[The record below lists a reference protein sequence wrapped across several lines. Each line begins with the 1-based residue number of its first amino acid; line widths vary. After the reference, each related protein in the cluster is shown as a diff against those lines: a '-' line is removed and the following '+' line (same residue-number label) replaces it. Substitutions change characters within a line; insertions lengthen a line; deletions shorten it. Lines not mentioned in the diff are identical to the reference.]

1 MKSLFFYINEN
12 NSNLEYN
19 ALSSLEDWCWCCKN
33 ETDVS
38 LLIDDITD
46 IINGYIYSLSRER
59 ETKKLSYNIE
69 DLILNDIKELRKSIN
84 LGGYMRS
91 NYSKTQANNIGTNAN
106 IFNNYKR
113 NVDVWILNC
122 YDENDAKYIIF
133 KIFSTLLSCAS
144 KILNENH
151 TCIKSLKTIIN
162 KVSK

>member
-69 DLILNDIKELRKSIN
+69 DLILNDIKESYEVL
-84 LGGYMRS
+84 
-91 NYSKTQANNIGTNAN
+91 
-106 IFNNYKR
+106 
-113 NVDVWILNC
+113 
-122 YDENDAKYIIF
+122 
-133 KIFSTLLSCAS
+133 KI
-144 KILNENH
+144 
-151 TCIKSLKTIIN
+151 
-162 KVSK
+162 